1 MGTVNKVER
10 ISVND
15 YLRLEERG
23 DERHEYVN
31 GVVYAMVG
39 GTARHNM
46 IASTIS
52 SALREHLKDTPCT
65 VFMSDMKVQIGTV
78 FYYPDV
84 MAVCEPVDPNSLFQ
98 TQPVLVVEVLS
109 STTESKD
116 RLEKLVAY
124 QSIPSVKEY
133 VLVSQDKVSV
143 DIYRRHEDAWRLESL
158 SYGDTVILE
167 SVQYQTDAETLY
179 EDVLSSL
186 K

>member
-46 IASTIS
+46 ITSTIS

-65 VFMSDMKVQIGTV
+65 VFMSNMKVQIGAV
-78 FYYPDV
+78 F
-84 MAVCEPVDPNSLFQ
+84 
-98 TQPVLVVEVLS
+98 T
-109 STTESKD
+109 
-116 RLEKLVAY
+116 
-124 QSIPSVKEY
+124 IPM
-133 VLVSQDKVSV
+133 
-143 DIYRRHEDAWRLESL
+143 
-158 SYGDTVILE
+158 
-167 SVQYQTDAETLY
+167 
-179 EDVLSSL
+179 
-186 K
+186 